1 MAIHAMVDIET
12 LGTKPNSVV
21 LTVGGC
27 KFDPFSLA
35 DPYDY
40 FIMRLDVDEQTAQG
54 RFVDDR
60 TLAWWGRQ
68 APEIQEEAFSLENR
82 IDIKTFCTTFNKWLV
97 GVDIKWAQGPR
108 FDYGILESLFD
119 DFDHHI
125 NWAYWQE
132 ADSRTIFNLMPGDPR
147 KDAQGNQTGH
157 HDALADA
164 IVQAI
169 AVQKSFDHF
178 KIHSN

>member
-27 KFDPFSLA
+27 KFDPFSMA

-40 FIMRLDVDEQTAQG
+40 FIMRLDVDEQTALG

-68 APEIQEEAFSLENR
+68 APEIQEEAFSLEDR
-82 IDIKTFCTTFNKWLV
+82 IDIKTFCTAFNKWLV

-108 FDYGILESLFD
+108 FDYGILESLFE

-132 ADSRTIFNLMPGDPR
+132 ADSRTIFNLMPVIEKRRPVIPFLMHLR
-147 KDAQGNQTGH
+147 CYCTGYCCT
-157 HDALADA
+157 
-164 IVQAI
+164 
-169 AVQKSFDHF
+169 KS
-178 KIHSN
+178 I

>member
-1 MAIHAMVDIET
+1 MSTHAMVDIET

-27 KFDPFSLA
+27 KFNPFTMDEPFDFFL
-35 DPYDY
+35 
-40 FIMRLDVDEQTAQG
+40 MKLDVDQQIEQG
-54 RFVDDR
+54 RFVDDK
-60 TLAWWGRQ
+60 TLEWWGKQ
-68 APEIQEEAFSLENR
+68 APEIQEEAFGLDNR
-82 IDIKTFCTTFNKWLV
+82 VEVVEFCKAFNKWLV

-108 FDYGILESLFD
+108 FDYGILESLYD
-119 DFDHHI
+119 SFDHHI

-157 HDALADA
+157 HDALADS

-169 AVQKSFDHF
+169 AVQKSFEHF
-178 KIHSN
+178 KVVSN